1 MIYLAEAPTCE
12 NEDWLCQEVR
22 DLTGSDWLGAAAD
35 WLVAKPLVILFL
47 VLLGLLVRWLT
58 RRVVNRLVE
67 RASVGVLPP
76 LAHGKQGVAEGAAG
90 AAAARIA
97 ATRRRQRA
105 ETMGAVLMS
114 IATFAIATVVVIMSL
129 AELGVNIG
137 PLIAGAGI
145 VGLALGFGAQTL
157 VRDFLAG
164 LLMLFE
170 DQYGIGDVVDLG
182 EASGTVEAVTLRITR
197 LRDVNGTVWYVRNG
211 EILRV
216 GNMSQNWARTVLDV
230 SVGYGE
236 DLGRVRRTLEDAC
249 HQMWETP
256 DFRELVL
263 EEPEVWGVE
272 RIDPDAVVMRV
283 AIKTVPL
290 EQWTVARRL
299 REHIKERFGR
309 EGIEIPFPQRVVW
322 HRGEPVAAAAGTAS
336 GGGSGAAGPGA
347 SAGQ

>member
-1 MIYLAEAPTCE
+1 MMSFTAAPACE
-12 NEDWLCQEVR
+12 TEDWLCQEVKS
-22 DLTGSDWLGAAAD
+22 LTGNEWLGTAAD
-35 WLVAKPLVILFL
+35 WLIAKPTVILFL
-47 VLLGLLVRWLT
+47 VLLALLARRLA
-58 RRVVNRLVE
+58 RRVINRLVE

-76 LAHGKQGVAEGAAG
+76 LAHGKQGLEDGPAG

-114 IATFAIATVVVIMSL
+114 VATFAIITIVVIMSL

-182 EASGTVEAVTLRITR
+182 EASGTVEAVTLRVTR
-197 LRDVNGTVWYVRNG
+197 LRDVDGTVWYVRNG

-216 GNMSQNWARTVLDV
+216 GNMSQNWARTILDV

-236 DLGRVRRTLEDAC
+236 NLAEVRRILEETC
-249 HQMWETP
+249 HELFETP
-256 DFRELVL
+256 EFRELVM

-272 RIDPDAVVMRV
+272 RMDHDAVVVRV

-290 EQWTVARRL
+290 EQWAVARQL
-299 REHIKERFGR
+299 REKIKTRFDR
-309 EGIEIPFPQRVVW
+309 EGIEIPLPQRVVW
-322 HRGEPVAAAAGTAS
+322 HRGEPDPV
-336 GGGSGAAGPGA
+336 

>member
-1 MIYLAEAPTCE
+1 MMSLTAPPACE
-12 NEDWLCQEVR
+12 TEDWLCREVKG
-22 DLTGSDWLGAAAD
+22 LTGNDWLAAAAD
-35 WLVAKPLVILFL
+35 WLIAKPTVILFL
-47 VLLGLLVRWLT
+47 VLLGLLARRLA
-58 RRVVNRLVE
+58 RRVINRLVE

-76 LAHGKQGVAEGAAG
+76 LAHGKQGLDEGAAG

-114 IATFAIATVVVIMSL
+114 IATFAIVTIVAIMSL
-129 AELGVNIG
+129 AELSVNIG

-182 EASGTVEAVTLRITR
+182 EATGTVEAVTLRITR

-230 SVGYGE
+230 SVGFGE
-236 DLGRVRRTLEDAC
+236 DLTRVRQILEEAC
-249 HQMWETP
+249 HEMWETP

-272 RIDPDAVVMRV
+272 RIDPDAVVIRV

-299 REHIKERFGR
+299 REHIKGRFAR

-322 HRGEPVAAAAGTAS
+322 HRGEPDA
-336 GGGSGAAGPGA
+336 A
-347 SAGQ
+347 SAGAASAGE

>member
-1 MIYLAEAPTCE
+1 MMSLTASSPCEAEDYLCR
-12 NEDWLCQEVR
+12 EVLER
-22 DLTGSDWLGAAAD
+22 TDSEGLASAAD
-35 WLVAKPLVILFL
+35 WLIAKPTVILFL
-47 VLLGLLVRWLT
+47 VLLGLLARWLA
-58 RRVVNRLVE
+58 RRLIKRLVE

-76 LAHGKQGVAEGAAG
+76 LAHGRQGLDEGAAG

-114 IATFAIATVVVIMSL
+114 VATFAIATIVTIMVLS
-129 AELGVNIG
+129 ELGVDIG

-182 EASGTVEAVTLRITR
+182 EATGTVEAVTLRITR

-236 DLGRVRRTLEDAC
+236 DLPRVRHILEQAC
-249 HQMWETP
+249 HEMWETP
-256 DFRELVL
+256 EFRELVL

-272 RIDPDAVVMRV
+272 RMDPDAVVVRV

-290 EQWTVARRL
+290 EQWTVARQL
-299 REHIKERFGR
+299 REHIKERFAR

-322 HRGEPVAAAAGTAS
+322 HRGEPDAAAAGA
-336 GGGSGAAGPGA
+336 A